1 VKNMTQADTSPE
13 KVLYAVI
20 ELMDEQELDVTLAPD
35 TAALITR
42 DVQKALDELGV
53 SLAEVYEIEIV
64 RPFD

>member
-1 VKNMTQADTSPE
+1 MTQADTSPE

>member
-1 VKNMTQADTSPE
+1 MTQADTSPD

-35 TAALITR
+35 TVALITR
-42 DVQKALDELGV
+42 DVHKALDELGI

>member
-1 VKNMTQADTSPE
+1 MKQADTSPD

-20 ELMDEQELDVTLAPD
+20 ELMDEQELDVTLALD
-35 TAALITR
+35 TVALITR
-42 DVQKALDELGV
+42 DVQKALDELGI

>member
-1 VKNMTQADTSPE
+1 MTQTDTSPD

-35 TAALITR
+35 TVALITR
-42 DVQKALDELGV
+42 DVHKALDELGV

-64 RPFD
+64 RPFE